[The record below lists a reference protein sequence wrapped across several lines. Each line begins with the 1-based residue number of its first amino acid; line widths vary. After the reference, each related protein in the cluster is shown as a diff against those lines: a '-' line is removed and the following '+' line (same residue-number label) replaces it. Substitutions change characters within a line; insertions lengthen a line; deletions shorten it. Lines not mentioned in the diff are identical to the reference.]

1 MNNSQHIVA
10 CKTQKTAT
18 KFYAHLLPFL
28 SLCWIFS
35 STLISSFAASLWKN
49 KMNKHFTGF
58 NKKKF
63 EFSLLF
69 GQVALKFLSTDDLP
83 GLLPIRQLKMW
94 SQLSDRRIYFSLMT
108 GRHIFEPWLHTSFL
122 THAWLLNASC
132 TNLYFSTFFITFTAT
147 YVLVFL

>member
-1 MNNSQHIVA
+1 MHA
-10 CKTQKTAT
+10 RQKTAT

-35 STLISSFAASLWKN
+35 STLISSFAASLWKKIKWIN
-49 KMNKHFTGF
+49 ISQV
-58 NKKKF
+58 KKKQKF